1 MKNKIVVSEKNKR
14 KQASFFFQPNS
25 KIQNIFCRY
34 CHNLGGFFFL
44 RRDPKIGK
52 VDRRR
57 EEFLQW
63 EAAHICILTKREKN
77 KPLVW
82 SGHTAFNS
90 SQLQPCCRVL
100 VMAILEYKLFTCSNT
115 QTTAGI
121 QVFFFHLS
129 LLFFFTPLLRLCVCE
144 SVLCVCL
151 SGFMQLCQAGES
163 IWMKN
168 KTLVAS

>member
-1 MKNKIVVSEKNKR
+1 MEKQKLEKWTGR
-14 KQASFFFQPNS
+14 Q
-25 KIQNIFCRY
+25 
-34 CHNLGGFFFL
+34 
-44 RRDPKIGK
+44 
-52 VDRRR
+52 

-63 EAAHICILTKREKN
+63 EAGHICILTKREKN

-121 QVFFFHLS
+121 QVFFLHL
-129 LLFFFTPLLRLCVCE
+129 FPFFTALLCLCVC
-144 SVLCVCL
+144 VCVFVWFYVAMSDRGVHLDEKQNPCCL
-151 SGFMQLCQAGES
+151 PHKC
-163 IWMKN
+163 KY
-168 KTLVAS
+168 V

>member
-1 MKNKIVVSEKNKR
+1 M
-14 KQASFFFQPNS
+14 
-25 KIQNIFCRY
+25 
-34 CHNLGGFFFL
+34 
-44 RRDPKIGK
+44 
-52 VDRRR
+52 
-57 EEFLQW
+57 QW
-63 EAAHICILTKREKN
+63 EAGHICILTKREKN

-121 QVFFFHLS
+121 QVFFLHL
-129 LLFFFTPLLRLCVCE
+129 FPFFTALLCVY
-144 SVLCVCL
+144 VCVFVWFYAAM
-151 SGFMQLCQAGES
+151 SGQES

-168 KTLVAS
+168 KTLVACLINVNMCNRLYFFIQQCLSLGTSFQVYSTVGN